1 MPKDHQLGLLPK
13 SRDIKKTWRD
23 RLDERML
30 RLRYSDESMI
40 HFRKSKN
47 YMNLPKMHFKDNSD
61 MINGV
66 LEVDESVPLKE

>member
-1 MPKDHQLGLLPK
+1 MPRSKE
-13 SRDIKKTWRD
+13 IKMTWRD

-40 HFRKSKN
+40 HFRKSKE
-47 YMNLPKMHFKDNSD
+47 YMNLPKMNFKDNSD

-66 LEVDESVPLKE
+66 LEVDESKPI